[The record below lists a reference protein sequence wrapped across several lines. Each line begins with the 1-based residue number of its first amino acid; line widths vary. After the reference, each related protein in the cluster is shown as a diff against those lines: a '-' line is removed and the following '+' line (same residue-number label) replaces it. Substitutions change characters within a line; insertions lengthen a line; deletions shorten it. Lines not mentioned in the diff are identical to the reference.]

1 MAPLN
6 AMAID
11 FETTGLVPGY
21 RNEPWQIGL
30 APICNGE
37 VGVGLSDS
45 LLNVGDRPFNKFAPG
60 RHAQLRGKI
69 AVAPTLNELWPRL
82 WPRLVGTF
90 LVAHNVGTERT
101 MLASSAPL
109 HVFGPWIDTLSLA
122 RAAWPGL
129 GSYALEDLCAL
140 FRLDAAV
147 SSRCPGRAPHD
158 ALYDAVACALLL
170 LHLLK
175 QPGWETLSAEELAEI
190 SRKSRQ

>member
-1 MAPLN
+1 MVSLN
-6 AMAID
+6 AVAID

-30 APICNGE
+30 APICGGE
-37 VGVGLSDS
+37 IGVGLFDS
-45 LLNVGDRPFNKFAPG
+45 LLNVQDRPFNKFAPG

-69 AVAPTLNELWPRL
+69 AVAPTLDVLWPRL
-82 WPRLVGTF
+82 SPLLLGTF
-90 LVAHNVGTERT
+90 LVAHNLGTERT
-101 MLASSAPL
+101 MLSALAPL
-109 HVFGPWIDTLSLA
+109 HVFGPWIDTLSLS

-129 GSYALEDLCAL
+129 ASYALDDLCAL

-147 SSRCPGRAPHD
+147 SARCPGRAPHD

-175 QPGWETLSAEELAEI
+175 QPGWETLSAEELGEM